1 MNITADGMTDSGT
14 DCLIGLVECGSTGL
28 YKPKV
33 LQGDRIKYSMQAIY
47 NHFKEDKQNI
57 QRKNR

>member
-1 MNITADGMTDSGT
+1 MTDSGT

-28 YKPKV
+28 CKPKV